1 MNNLLKTYNFSNFEI
16 VKGNGC
22 YLYTSGNRRL
32 LDFSAGVAVNS
43 LGYNHS
49 VIKKTLQEQL
59 KTGITHLSG
68 SQIHSYKTKLSQ
80 LLSKESNKGD
90 VFFSNSGAESIEAAL
105 KIARNFGSD
114 KNRDEII
121 AMTSSFHGR
130 TIGALSLGSNKQYK
144 SNIGPV
150 PGKVKFCQFN
160 DSKNLI
166 KLINKKTLAIII
178 EFIQGD
184 GGINICSKEFARTIK
199 EICKKKK
206 ILLIADEIQ
215 GGIGRTGKIFAYK
228 HYGVSPDIITT
239 AKGLGSGIPIGA
251 TIVKKDIAKKIN
263 IGFHGST
270 FGGGMLQT
278 RVAYNV
284 FKTINKTNFLNSVKS
299 KGALLEQLLNK
310 LNSKHDLI
318 KEVRVKGLMAGIE
331 FKNSKL
337 ALTIYRETSN
347 DGLVTTLVKGTIIR
361 ITPPLIIK
369 SEEIRKGIRII
380 SNCLEK
386 YKINHY

>member
-22 YLYTSGNRRL
+22 YLYTADNKKL

-49 VIKKTLQEQL
+49 IVKKTIQEQL

-68 SQIHSYKTKLSQ
+68 SQIHLYKYKLSQ

-105 KIARNFGSD
+105 KIARNFGSS
-114 KNRDEII
+114 KGRDEII

-130 TIGALSLGSNKQYK
+130 TIGALSVGSNKAYK

-150 PGKVKFCQFN
+150 PGKVRFCNFN
-160 DSKNLI
+160 DSKNLK
-166 KLINKKTLAIII
+166 KLTNKKTLAIIL

-184 GGINICSKEFARTIK
+184 GGINICSKEFAKTIK
-199 EICKKKK
+199 EICKKRK

-228 HYGVSPDIITT
+228 HYGVSPDIITS

-251 TIVKKDIAKKIN
+251 TIVKKEISKNIN

-278 RVAYNV
+278 RIAYNV
-284 FKTINKTNFLNSVKS
+284 FKTINKTSFLNSVKS
-299 KGALLEQLLNK
+299 KGILLDKLLNK
-310 LNSKHDLI
+310 LHSNYDYI
-318 KEVRVKGLMAGIE
+318 KEIRIKGLMAGIE
-331 FKNSKL
+331 FKNSQI
-337 ALTIYRETSN
+337 ALKIYKETSN
-347 DGLVTTLVKGTIIR
+347 HGLVTTLVKGTTIR

-369 SEEIRKGIRII
+369 SEEIKKGIKII
-380 SNCLEK
+380 SECLD
-386 YKINHY
+386 KI

>member
-22 YLYTSGNRRL
+22 YLYTSDNKKL

-184 GGINICSKEFARTIK
+184 GGINICSKKFAKTIK

-284 FKTINKTNFLNSVKS
+284 FKIINKIRFLNDVKT
-299 KGALLEQLLNK
+299 KGILLEKLLNN
-310 LNSKHDLI
+310 LHSNCHVI
-318 KEVRVKGLMAGIE
+318 KDIRIKGLMAGIE
-331 FKNSKL
+331 FKNNKTALEVYKDTSKK
-337 ALTIYRETSN
+337 
-347 DGLVTTLVKGTIIR
+347 GLVTTLVKGNIIR
-361 ITPPLIIK
+361 ITPPLVIKPEELKKGIKIISNSLSIIK
-369 SEEIRKGIRII
+369 S
-380 SNCLEK
+380 
-386 YKINHY
+386 

>member
-22 YLYTSGNRRL
+22 YLYTADNKRL

-49 VIKKTLQEQL
+49 VVKKTIQEQL

-68 SQIHSYKTKLSQ
+68 SQIHLYKYKLSQ

-105 KIARNFGSD
+105 KIARNYGSS
-114 KNRDEII
+114 KGRDEII

-130 TIGALSLGSNKQYK
+130 TIGALSVGSNKAYK

-150 PGKVKFCQFN
+150 PGKVRFCNFN
-160 DSKNLI
+160 DSKNLK

-184 GGINICSKEFARTIK
+184 GGINICSKEFAKTIR
-199 EICKKKK
+199 EICKKRR

-228 HYGVSPDIITT
+228 HYGVSPDIITS

-251 TIVKKDIAKKIN
+251 TIVKKEISKNIN

-278 RVAYNV
+278 RIAHNV
-284 FKTINKTNFLNSVKS
+284 FKTINKTSFLNSVKS
-299 KGALLEQLLNK
+299 KGILLDKLLNK
-310 LNSKHDLI
+310 LHSNYDYI
-318 KEVRVKGLMAGIE
+318 KEIRIKGLMAGIE
-331 FKNSKL
+331 FKKSQI
-337 ALTIYRETSN
+337 ALKIYKETSN
-347 DGLVTTLVKGTIIR
+347 HGLVTTLVKGTTIR

-369 SEEIRKGIRII
+369 SEEIKRGIKII
-380 SNCLEK
+380 SKCLD
-386 YKINHY
+386 KI

>member
-16 VKGNGC
+16 VKGNGS
-22 YLYTSGNRRL
+22 YLYTADNKKL

-49 VIKKTLQEQL
+49 VVKKTIQEQL

-68 SQIHSYKTKLSQ
+68 SQIHLYKYKLSQ

-90 VFFSNSGAESIEAAL
+90 VFFSNSGTESIEAAL
-105 KIARNFGSD
+105 KIARNFGSR
-114 KNRDEII
+114 KGRDEII

-130 TIGALSLGSNKQYK
+130 TIGALSVGSNKAYK

-150 PGKVKFCQFN
+150 PGKVRFCNFN
-160 DSKNLI
+160 DSKNLK

-184 GGINICSKEFARTIK
+184 GGINICSKEFAKTIR
-199 EICKKKK
+199 EICKKRK

-228 HYGVSPDIITT
+228 HYGVSPDIITS

-251 TIVKKDIAKKIN
+251 TIVKKEISKNIN

-278 RVAYNV
+278 RIAYNV
-284 FKTINKTNFLNSVKS
+284 FKTINKTSFLNSVKS
-299 KGALLEQLLNK
+299 KGILLDKLLNK
-310 LNSKHDLI
+310 LHSNYDYI
-318 KEVRVKGLMAGIE
+318 KEIRIKGLMAGIE
-331 FKNSKL
+331 FKNSQI
-337 ALTIYRETSN
+337 ALKIYKETSN
-347 DGLVTTLVKGTIIR
+347 HGLVTTLVKGTTIR

-369 SEEIRKGIRII
+369 SEELKKGIAII
-380 SNCLEK
+380 SNCLEQ
-386 YKINHY
+386 I

>member
-22 YLYTSGNRRL
+22 YLYTADNKKL

-49 VIKKTLQEQL
+49 IVKKTIQEQL
-59 KTGITHLSG
+59 KTGITHLAG
-68 SQIHSYKTKLSQ
+68 SQIHLYKYKLSQ

-105 KIARNFGSD
+105 KIARNFGSS
-114 KNRDEII
+114 KGRDEII

-130 TIGALSLGSNKQYK
+130 TIGALSVGSNKAYK

-150 PGKVKFCQFN
+150 PGKVRFCNFN
-160 DSKNLI
+160 DSKNLK
-166 KLINKKTLAIII
+166 KLTNKKTLAIIL

-184 GGINICSKEFARTIK
+184 GGINICSKEFAKTIK
-199 EICKKKK
+199 EICKKRK

-228 HYGVSPDIITT
+228 HYGVSPDIITS

-251 TIVKKDIAKKIN
+251 TIVKKEISKNIN

-278 RVAYNV
+278 RIAHNV
-284 FKTINKTNFLNSVKS
+284 FKTINKTSFLNSVKS
-299 KGALLEQLLNK
+299 KGILLDKLLNK
-310 LNSKHDLI
+310 LHSNYDYI
-318 KEVRVKGLMAGIE
+318 KEIRIKGLMAGIE
-331 FKNSKL
+331 FKNSQI
-337 ALTIYRETSN
+337 ALKIYKETSN
-347 DGLVTTLVKGTIIR
+347 HGLVTTLVKGTTIR

-369 SEEIRKGIRII
+369 SEEIKKGIKII
-380 SNCLEK
+380 SECLD
-386 YKINHY
+386 KI